1 MVLCDTACFKYCKQN
16 KMTFFQILTI
26 ISIPGKKN
34 TVKEWSLTLYP
45 EEPWFHRVFIVFCP
59 GCYPLHWLLP
69 TMRGCIHKPRLR
81 SSLSLS
87 CRVLYTETDRY
98 LTSWEFH
105 IALSWDRPPRVL
117 MFRLKPPPPFIS
129 SPNGCSLGWE
139 FGMPHCGIR
148 FRTGLAPMCFSHSK
162 CKPFKMTVESQLI

>member
-117 MFRLKPPPPFIS
+117 MFRLKPPPPLHILSQWSFPGVGIWNATLWYQIS
-129 SPNGCSLGWE
+129 DRLSPYVLQ
-139 FGMPHCGIR
+139 
-148 FRTGLAPMCFSHSK
+148 
-162 CKPFKMTVESQLI
+162 SQQVQAV